1 MVYLELIAGFA
12 LLAAGGDFLVRGA
25 VAVARRIGV
34 SELMIGLTLV
44 GFGTSTPELVAS
56 VEAALVGSPGI
67 ALGNVVGSTVA
78 NSWLILGV
86 GALIAPIRMGRA
98 AFARDGSVLLG
109 AALLMAAT
117 CQLAEIGRGI
127 GAGFLLLL
135 LGYTIWIYRTE
146 QRARDAPLPAEAGL
160 IGPAE
165 GGLGKGVLFT
175 LAGLVGVLAGATLL
189 VDAAIAIARLWG
201 LSEAVIG
208 VTLVAIGTALPELAT
223 MLASAGHR
231 RADVG
236 FGNVIGSNLFNL
248 LGITGTAAL
257 VRPLAVP
264 AEVAQLHVWI
274 MLGSTG
280 VLVWF
285 ALTGWRISRPEGAA
299 LVLAYAAYIVVSLA
313 GPMA

>member
-98 AFARDGSVLLG
+98 AFARDGPVLLG

-127 GAGFLLLL
+127 GAVFLLLL
-135 LGYTIWIYRTE
+135 LGYTVWIYRTE
-146 QRARDAPLPAEAGL
+146 QQARGASLPAEAGL
-160 IGPAE
+160 
-165 GGLGKGVLFT
+165 GKGLL
-175 LAGLVGVLAGATLL
+175 LALTGLVGVLLGATLL

-208 VTLVAIGTALPELAT
+208 LTLVAIGTALPELAT

-236 FGNVIGSNLFNL
+236 FGNVIGSNLFNI

-257 VRPLAVP
+257 IRPLAVP

-274 MLGSTG
+274 MLGST
-280 VLVWF
+280 VLLVWF